1 MSLPPS
7 YAVILND
14 LNRDVLRARPSD
26 PLQFCANWFNSRL
39 EAQRASFLL
48 RGSTSS
54 SLAPSPTTNQV
65 VGRTSSH
72 SPTQTSLFGDP
83 FASTNSRASFSGA
96 AALPSRRDS
105 SPTSLDDAP
114 LPLNDN
120 VAGTLSGGHGQAPIT
135 TDQDSEMEGGPGQ
148 DTLSGLGGGTNSNS
162 NNSFLPPP
170 AFNLSRRTSVS
181 AESLAPPSLTSSSTP
196 SQPKPHFPKTNEQIS
211 RIRGYIASNL
221 LFRNL
226 DSDQYSD
233 VLGAMKEVKYP
244 SGKAVIE
251 QGAQGDYFYVVDSGS
266 LDVYIKPSGGGSG
279 TPSVTDSDDSGAAA
293 GSLSGLENLGNKM
306 VSYGPGSSFG
316 ELALLYAQ
324 PRAASVI
331 TTSDCILWAL
341 DRITFRTILISANSR
356 RRALYETFL
365 ADVPLFE
372 HLSSSERAKISD
384 ALEVREYKAGQEV
397 VKQGERGTEFFVIV
411 EGEAEVRKR
420 KAGQQEGEE
429 ENVGRLVK
437 GDYFGG
443 ESKMRREEPRV

>member
-26 PLQFCANWFNSRL
+26 PLQFCANWFNARL
-39 EAQRASFLL
+39 EAQRASLLL
-48 RGSTSS
+48 RGAGNSS
-54 SLAPSPTTNQV
+54 STATAARSA
-65 VGRTSSH
+65 GH
-72 SPTQTSLFGDP
+72 SPTQTSLFGNASDP
-83 FASTNSRASFSGA
+83 FAPSASRGNSFSSA
-96 AALPSRRDS
+96 AALSRRDS

-114 LPLNDN
+114 LPFTTQQ
-120 VAGTLSGGHGQAPIT
+120 AGSFSSTGSAPSNM
-135 TDQDSEMEGGPGQ
+135 DQDSEMEGGPGQ
-148 DTLSGLGGGTNSNS
+148 DTLSSLGSHLGATSAPT
-162 NNSFLPPP
+162 SFLPPP

-181 AESLAPPSLTSSSTP
+181 AESLAPPSLSSSSTP
-196 SQPKPHFPKTNEQIS
+196 ATPKPHFPKTPEQIS

-233 VLGAMKEVKYP
+233 VLGAMKEVKFP
-244 SGKAVIE
+244 AGKAVIE
-251 QGAQGDYFYVVDSGS
+251 QGAQGDYFYVVDTGS
-266 LDVYIKPSGGGSG
+266 LDVYVKSAG

-293 GSLSGLENLGNKM
+293 GSASGLDNLGKRM
-306 VSYGPGSSFG
+306 VTYGPGSSFG

-324 PRAASVI
+324 PRAASVV
-331 TTSDCILWAL
+331 TTSDCVLWAL

-356 RRALYETFL
+356 RRALYEAFL

-372 HLSSSERAKISD
+372 HLSSAERAKISD
-384 ALEVREYKAGQEV
+384 ALEVREYKPGQEV

-420 KAGQQEGEE
+420 KAAQLEGEE
-429 ENVGRLVK
+429 ENVGKLVK

-443 ESKMRREEPRV
+443 E